1 MVKKPWTVNETEDG
15 YVVARN
21 GKDGTPDV
29 YDVFFYTKEEA
40 QEQADD
46 LNERVAF
53 HEAW

>member
-1 MVKKPWTVNETEDG
+1 
-15 YVVARN
+15 VARN

-29 YDVFFYTKEEA
+29 YDWVFCTKEEA

-46 LNERVAF
+46 LNEAVAF